1 MRWTR
6 EAAHQTLEFR
16 FKIDAELK
24 KAEER
29 RQRAMVPA
37 AGGCGAGAL
46 EETHQF
52 WRQVQLSMLYHTFQL
67 RNDIRVLK
75 NIAPVPAAEMLISLD
90 KFDDA
95 LSAGADDD
103 DPLGFLEAADN
114 KEEEEG
120 EEGEDD
126 DEDDED
132 DEQTGQDIG
141 QD

>member
-1 MRWTR
+1 L
-6 EAAHQTLEFR
+6 H
-16 FKIDAELK
+16 
-24 KAEER
+24 
-29 RQRAMVPA
+29 
-37 AGGCGAGAL
+37 
-46 EETHQF
+46 
-52 WRQVQLSMLYHTFQL
+52 
-67 RNDIRVLK
+67 NDIRVLK

-90 KFDDA
+90 KFNNA

-126 DEDDED
+126 NEDDKD